1 MAYLFDKM
9 VLLQDEPSN
18 QLQTIIKKV
27 CIYVRE
33 RPIMT
38 SDFRVGR
45 GRTRYVGRSKMAK
58 NMGRQ
63 YGRSLLD
70 ALSYALIKPT
80 HVMSESKFHAES

>member
-45 GRTRYVGRSKMAK
+45 GVQNDPKNRT
-58 NMGRQ
+58 
-63 YGRSLLD
+63 
-70 ALSYALIKPT
+70 
-80 HVMSESKFHAES
+80 F

>member
-1 MAYLFDKM
+1 
-9 VLLQDEPSN
+9 
-18 QLQTIIKKV
+18 
-27 CIYVRE
+27 
-33 RPIMT
+33 MT

-80 HVMSESKFHAES
+80 HVMSESKFHAESRSILFVVINDIFHCFRSIKVLT